1 MDMFSKI
8 KTSGTTLMVS
18 ALLLIQVF
26 SCSKKEEVQTLNPFI
41 ERYLNELLVI
51 MKTNSINKSTI
62 DWVKLE
68 KDVKAKASGFNS
80 IAEIGIA
87 IQYAI
92 SSLKDGHT
100 TYTAAN
106 GKVFSGFVG
115 QCAPL
120 QIGLVDVPTDK
131 IGYIRIQTFSG
142 NLELSKGHAENIQA
156 QIKSLDKPTLKG
168 WVVDLRGNLGGNMW
182 PMLVGVG
189 PILGNGVCGA
199 FITSENF
206 VSKWSYTNG
215 VAKVDSNKILEIAN
229 PYKLINSSIKVAV
242 LTDNATASSGEAI
255 AIAFR
260 NASNTKSFGLRTC
273 GVSTANATYSLSDG
287 ATLNLTV
294 SVMAD
299 RTLKKY
305 GSNVLPDVEE
315 PSNTEQIK
323 KAVDWILQ

>member
-1 MDMFSKI
+1 MLFKRISN
-8 KTSGTTLMVS
+8 TSFIVA
-18 ALLLIQVF
+18 ALLLLLVF
-26 SCSKKEEVQTLNPFI
+26 SCSKKEEVQTLNPSI
-41 ERYLNELLVI
+41 ERYLNELLTI
-51 MKTNSINKSTI
+51 MKNNSINKSTI

-68 KDVKAKASGFNS
+68 KDVKSKALGFNS

-100 TYTAAN
+100 TYLAAN
-106 GKVFSGFVG
+106 GKVYSGFVG

-142 NLELSKGHAENIQA
+142 NPEVSKGHAQNIQA

-168 WVVDLRGNLGGNMW
+168 WIVDLRGNLGGNMW

-199 FITSENF
+199 FITNDNF
-206 VSKWSYTNG
+206 VSKWSYANG
-215 VAKVDSNKILEIAN
+215 VAQVDSNKILEIAN
-229 PYKLINSSIKVAV
+229 PYKLLNQSIKVAV

-255 AIAFR
+255 AIAFK
-260 NASNTKSFGLRTC
+260 NAPNTKSFGLKTC
-273 GVSTANATYSLSDG
+273 GVSTANATYPLSDG
-287 ATLNLTV
+287 ASLNLTV
-294 SVMAD
+294 SIMAD

-305 GSNVLPDVEE
+305 GSNILPDVEE
-315 PSNTEQIK
+315 PSTAEQIK
-323 KAVDWILQ
+323 KATNWILE

>member
-1 MDMFSKI
+1 
-8 KTSGTTLMVS
+8 
-18 ALLLIQVF
+18 
-26 SCSKKEEVQTLNPFI
+26 
-41 ERYLNELLVI
+41 
-51 MKTNSINKSTI
+51 MKNNSINKSTI

-68 KDVKAKASGFNS
+68 KDVKSKALGFNS

-100 TYTAAN
+100 TYTASN

-115 QCAPL
+115 QCTPL
-120 QIGLVDVPTDK
+120 QIGLVDVPPDK

-142 NLELSKGHAENIQA
+142 NLEVSKGHAQNIQA
-156 QIKSLDKPTLKG
+156 QIKILDKPTLKG
-168 WVVDLRGNLGGNMW
+168 WIVDLRGNLGGNMW

-199 FITSENF
+199 FITSENS
-206 VSKWSYTNG
+206 VSKWSYANG
-215 VAKVDSNKILEIAN
+215 IAQIDSNKILEIAN

-273 GVSTANATYSLSDG
+273 GVSTANAAYPLSDG
-287 ATLNLTV
+287 AILNLTV

-315 PSNTEQIK
+315 PSTTEQIK

>member
-1 MDMFSKI
+1 MFLRI
-8 KTSGTTLMVS
+8 RTSNATLILYTLFF
-18 ALLLIQVF
+18 LLSF
-26 SCSKKEEVQTLNPFI
+26 SCSKKEEVQTLNPYI
-41 ERYLNELLVI
+41 ERYLNELLTI
-51 MKTNSINKSTI
+51 MKNNSINKSTI

-68 KDVKAKASGFNS
+68 KDVKAKALGFNS

-87 IQYAI
+87 IQYAV
-92 SSLKDGHT
+92 SSLKDDHT

-120 QIGLVDVPTDK
+120 QIGLVEVPTDK

-142 NLELSKGHAENIQA
+142 NLELSKGHAQNIQA

-168 WVVDLRGNLGGNMW
+168 WIVDLRGNLGGNMW

-199 FITSENF
+199 FITSENA
-206 VSKWSYTNG
+206 VSKWSYANG
-215 VAKVDSNKILEIAN
+215 IAQIDSNKILEIAN
-229 PYKLINSSIKVAV
+229 PYKLINSSTKVAV

-255 AIAFR
+255 AIAFK

-315 PSNTEQIK
+315 PSSAEQIK